1 VSLLIGFTVETPGK
15 IGYFGGTRQNGT
27 GGKVKILH
35 TSDWHLGKR
44 LGPYSRME
52 EQRRVMEEI
61 CVIAKEEK
69 PDLVLVTGDLY
80 DTFNPPAEAVD
91 LLYRTLKN
99 LTRGGTVPV
108 VALAG
113 NHDSPERIEAPDPLA
128 RECGIFFLGYPD
140 TLLREMTLESG
151 TVLSFPE
158 PGMMIIEAP
167 HLSSPVRLM
176 ATPYA
181 NENRLRRCLAGE
193 DRETALRQL
202 LKERWALLSEKYCT
216 PGGVNLLAG
225 HFFAAPGGDLFS
237 QDPEE
242 PDGER
247 PILHPGGLELIYTDS
262 FPESLQYVALGHL
275 HRPQELSGG
284 PCPVVYPGSPL
295 AYSLSEKEQEK
306 RIVMVEA
313 EPGRPVKVRS
323 VALRAGRKIHRERFS
338 SEEQALEWLRANP
351 DTLVEIQ
358 LETRDFIAAETKQRL
373 FEAHDAILALIP
385 VLPPGEREPAA
396 LPLEDRER
404 SIPDLF
410 TDYFKSLHGGTAPG
424 RELLDLLSELL
435 ALDGEAAE

>member
-1 VSLLIGFTVETPGK
+1 M
-15 IGYFGGTRQNGT
+15 
-27 GGKVKILH
+27 KILH

-52 EQRRVMEEI
+52 EQRQVMEEI
-61 CVIAKEEK
+61 GTIGAAEK

-91 LLYRTLKN
+91 LLYRTLKA

-128 RECGIFFLGYPD
+128 RECGIFFIGYPD
-140 TLLREMTLESG
+140 TVLREITLESG
-151 TVLSFPE
+151 TVLTFPE
-158 PGMMIIEAP
+158 PGMMSISFP
-167 HLSSPVRLM
+167 HLSHPVRILV
-176 ATPYA
+176 TPYA
-181 NENRLRRCLAGE
+181 NETRLRRCLAGD

-202 LKERWALLSEKYCT
+202 LKERWALLSEKYCDS
-216 PGGVNLLAG
+216 GGVNLLAG

-262 FPESLQYVALGHL
+262 FPGGLQYVALGHL

-295 AYSLSEKEQEK
+295 AYSLSERDQEK
-306 RIVMVEA
+306 RVVMVEA
-313 EPGRPVKVRS
+313 EPGRPVKVRP
-323 VALRAGRKIHRERFS
+323 VALRSGRRIHRERFS
-338 SEEQALEWLRANP
+338 SEDQALEWLRAHP
-351 DTLVEIQ
+351 DTLVEVQ

-373 FEAHDAILALIP
+373 YEAHDAILALIP
-385 VLPPGEREPAA
+385 VLPPGEKEPAA
-396 LPLEDRER
+396 APPADKER
-404 SIPDLF
+404 SVPDLF

-435 ALDGEAAE
+435 ALEGEGAE

>member
-1 VSLLIGFTVETPGK
+1 
-15 IGYFGGTRQNGT
+15 
-27 GGKVKILH
+27 VKILH

-52 EQRRVMEEI
+52 EQRQVMEEI
-61 CVIAKEEK
+61 AAVGAAEK

-80 DTFNPPAEAVD
+80 DTFNPPAEAAD
-91 LLYRTLKN
+91 LLYRTLKA

-140 TLLREMTLESG
+140 TVLREITLESG
-151 TVLSFPE
+151 TVLTFPE
-158 PGMMIIEAP
+158 PGMVIIEAP
-167 HLSSPVRLM
+167 HLSGPVRLM

-181 NENRLRRCLAGE
+181 NETRLRRSLAGE

-202 LKERWALLSEKYCT
+202 LKDRWALLAEKYCSS
-216 PGGVNLLAG
+216 GGVNLLAG

-262 FPESLQYVALGHL
+262 FPGSLQYVALGHL

-295 AYSLSEKEQEK
+295 AYSLSERDQEK
-306 RIVMVEA
+306 RVVMVEA
-313 EPGRPVKVRS
+313 EPGRPVKVRP
-323 VALRAGRKIHRERFS
+323 VALQSGRRIHRERFS
-338 SEEQALEWLRANP
+338 SEDQALEWLRANP
-351 DTLVEIQ
+351 YTLVEIQ

-373 FEAHDAILALIP
+373 FEAHDAILALVP
-385 VLPPGEREPAA
+385 VLPPGEKEPASA
-396 LPLEDRER
+396 PPGDKER
-404 SIPDLF
+404 SVPDLF
-410 TDYFKSLHGGTAPG
+410 TDYFKSLHGGTSPG

-435 ALDGEAAE
+435 SLEEEAAE